1 MDWNRGF
8 KYDCFACYVDRNTWR
23 DMERIE
29 IKDGQIV
36 RSQSS
41 LIESADVETNEEF
54 NGEKWIRLYMDA
66 EQDGATERVALFT
79 GLAVAPTKDTTWG
92 KSHPSLEIYSV
103 LKPAEDVLL
112 PRGYFIPAGMNGGYI
127 IKNLLDATPAPVEIV
142 GDTPDLQD
150 TIIAEQNENHLT
162 MVEKVLKAINRRIR
176 IAGDGTV
183 QIAEKAIDPATYYD
197 ALDNDGVEPHVS
209 MTHDWF
215 FCPNVFRAISD
226 DQSVTVYDDREDSA
240 LSTVNRGR
248 EVWMEESNCN
258 LNIGEGLRAYAQRRL
273 REEQSIGYEVSYS
286 RRFNP
291 DITISDL
298 VSLYYP
304 GSGLDGN
311 YMVTS
316 QRISLGKGCR
326 TEEQVEYW

>member
-8 KYDCFACYVDRNTWR
+8 KFTCFACYVDRNTWR
-23 DMERIE
+23 DMDRFN
-29 IKDGQIV
+29 IKDGQIM
-36 RSQSS
+36 RSRSS
-41 LIESADVETNEEF
+41 LVESADVETNEKF

-79 GLAVAPTKDTTWG
+79 GLAVAPTQDMIWNKA
-92 KSHPSLEIYSV
+92 SASLEAYSV

-127 IKNLLDATPAPVEIV
+127 IKTLLDVTPAPVEII

-176 IAGDGTV
+176 ITGDGTI
-183 QIAEKAIDPATYYD
+183 QIAETATEPVTYYD
-197 ALDNDGVEPHVS
+197 ALDNDGMEPHVS
-209 MTHDWF
+209 ITHDWF
-215 FCPNVFRAISD
+215 SCPNVFRAVTD
-226 DQSVTVYDDREDSA
+226 NEAVTVYDDREDSS
-240 LSTVNRGR
+240 LSTVVRGR

-273 REEQSIGYEVSYS
+273 REEQSRGYEVSYS
-286 RRFNP
+286 RRFDP
-291 DITISDL
+291 GIMISDL

-304 GSGLDGN
+304 ESGLEGN

-316 QRISLGKGCR
+316 QRISLSKGCR